1 MAAAAARSASA
12 NTLSCE
18 ESGKQSPHR
27 VLRLARRRSAAVSAC
42 RLQVR
47 SCCSGCVEPQY
58 RRALTR
64 LLPALTARTSEHL
77 LVQVKG
83 SRLSEKRDS
92 TCFSK
97 YPQTMHVY
105 VQVTVNHDH
114 QERSRKLCDDVIESS
129 GARDSLYLIKP

>member
-1 MAAAAARSASA
+1 MWRRRRLVQRLP
-12 NTLSCE
+12 TLSPVR
-18 ESGKQSPHR
+18 SLGSS
-27 VLRLARRRSAAVSAC
+27 LLTASAAVSAC

-114 QERSRKLCDDVIESS
+114 QERSRKLCDDVIEPS